1 MGCESSRRIPP
12 KEARKEEGSFV
23 PPVEEQNVRAMASHE
38 PQESRK
44 VGNQLT
50 RPEQIP
56 QENRSDVVNSE
67 DDFGYKVNVNVS
79 DLRIGI

>member
-44 VGNQLT
+44 VRNQLT

-56 QENRSDVVNSE
+56 QENESDVVNSE